1 MSAVRGEDETKELND
16 IIKSLGEQG
25 KESQRWK
32 QTDRNFWNIMLHLY
46 SDVWSKV
53 SGNLVIFRPYGSVA
67 EDLKSDEPDDVG
79 DVDIMIFPESD
90 NLLIH
95 KELIEYLPEHPLH
108 VRIKGVDHPVFSF
121 CCVKDTSYLSTSAV
135 KNSHELIYGD
145 LSDALPALFRSMSRK
160 NRSSRRLFT
169 CDFKDAS
176 NSPALTFDFVLPPED
191 INPALSQSSVRELP
205 ENSEQLQ
212 NKMMTTHLT
221 KVNKDIEKGR
231 KEKQGET
238 TSDIQ
243 TEFKEEKQTLALKEE
258 LASRDLVQGPEGDED
273 DETTQGVK
281 AVECLCKHLLRKEYN
296 NSKEDLSCEQNET
309 EETQPRK
316 HQLTAGI
323 DYVPALKSPGWPEV
337 AQDWIMRERKWPSP
351 QIVGKI
357 VHEGFHLVAKSP
369 KSGGNP
375 DCDFRISFSHAE
387 YLLSQ
392 EMNDVQ
398 RQCYRCLKK
407 YHRAYLSKD
416 PKGLV
421 TFHLKNILLQ
431 TIEETGADM
440 WIDSNRAE
448 CLMKLFGNLL
458 EALTKKHLSHFFVRS
473 YNLFSIDY
481 IEHPEIL
488 ESLAGTVK
496 RIMENPVQFAK
507 ELIQNLQCEET
518 KVSRNELASSTKHAT
533 ARRGLAHG
541 ETEQT
546 AAEAGSD
553 ETQNKQKEMDYQGN
567 SPFTSYRY
575 NELKSIFLAIGK
587 ELTDIAFNDHAGGRS
602 IETLD
607 PLESSIVHDFK
618 HIAMEADF
626 DVEDFSRMLD
636 LNWNTVYLKVLLS
649 TEPNMRSRMLDGL
662 KSVAEFWKWLLKEGE
677 LGIENNE
684 TILSRMLDF
693 TAEDAFDLSHFLPAG
708 AGTRLIRTITGNY
721 GLESRTAQPQDVVTD
736 DIPLD

>member
-16 IIKSLGEQG
+16 IIKSLGEPG

-32 QTDRNFWNIMLHLY
+32 QTDGNFWNIVFHLY

-53 SGNLVIFRPYGSVA
+53 SGNLVVFRPYGSVA

-79 DVDIMIFPESD
+79 DVDIMVFPESD

-95 KELIEYLPEHPLH
+95 KELIEYLPEHPAH
-108 VRIKGVDHPVFSF
+108 VRIKGVDHPVFKF

-145 LSDALPALFRSMSRK
+145 LDDALPALFRSMSRK
-160 NRSSRRLFT
+160 SRSSPHLFT
-169 CDFKDAS
+169 SDFKDAS
-176 NSPALTFDFVLPPED
+176 NSPALTVDVTLPPED
-191 INPALSQSSVRELP
+191 INSASSHSSAREWP

-221 KVNKDIEKGR
+221 EVNEDIEKGR
-231 KEKQGET
+231 KKKQGGT
-238 TSDIQ
+238 TSCIQ
-243 TEFKEEKQTLALKEE
+243 TEFKEEKQTLALKEDV
-258 LASRDLVQGPEGDED
+258 ASRVVQGPEED
-273 DETTQGVK
+273 KEDETTNGAK
-281 AVECLCKHLLRKEYN
+281 AVEYLYEHLFRKGYT
-296 NSKEDLSCEQNET
+296 NSKEDPCSEQNET
-309 EETQPRK
+309 EEVQSRK
-316 HQLTAGI
+316 HHLTAGI
-323 DYVPALKSPGWPEV
+323 DYVPALKCSGWPEV

-351 QIVGKI
+351 QTVGKI
-357 VHEGFHLVAKSP
+357 IHEGFHLVAKPP
-369 KSGGNP
+369 KKGGNP

-392 EMNDVQ
+392 EMNDVH

-407 YHRAYLSKD
+407 YHRAYLSTD

-440 WIDSNRAE
+440 WTDSNRAE
-448 CLMKLFGNLL
+448 CLMKLLGNLL
-458 EALTKKHLSHFFVRS
+458 EALTKRHLSHFFVRS

-481 IEHPEIL
+481 IEDPEIL

-518 KVSRNELASSTKHAT
+518 KVSGNELTSSTKHAT
-533 ARRGLAHG
+533 VSRGHAHG
-541 ETEQT
+541 GTKQT

-553 ETQNKQKEMDYQGN
+553 ETQNKQKEVDHQGN

-575 NELKSIFLAIGK
+575 HELKSIFLAIGK
-587 ELTDIAFNDHAGGRS
+587 ELTDIAFNDHAEGRS

-618 HIAMEADF
+618 HIAMEAHF

-636 LNWNTVYLKVLLS
+636 INWNTVYLKVLLS
-649 TEPNMRSRMLDGL
+649 TEPNMRCRMLDGL
-662 KSVAEFWKWLLKEGE
+662 KSVAELWKWLLKEG
-677 LGIENNE
+677 GIGKENNE
-684 TILSRMLDF
+684 TVLSRMLDF
-693 TAEDAFDLSHFLPAG
+693 TAEDAFDLSHVLPAG
-708 AGTRLIRTITGNY
+708 AGTQLIQMITGNNR
-721 GLESRTAQPQDVVTD
+721 LESRTAQPQDVVTD